1 METRVCCRP
10 VCSPDKPDVPCSLYM
25 KELQGFIS
33 RVMSDYFRH
42 FQCMDF
48 IFNSTERIAQR
59 AVELFVR
66 HSSILRPLG
75 EGGKMRLAADF
86 AQVCA
91 TLLHHLALLLQAGV
105 FIPLC
110 VADGAGRGPPV
121 QESVRPGQTIQ
132 NAALLQVPGAGSG
145 PSSLGRGGCW
155 EMR

>member
-48 IFNSTERIAQR
+48 IFDSTERIAQR

-91 TLLHHLALLLQAGV
+91 ASLHHPALLLQAGGV
-105 FIPLC
+105 YSSVCGRWSWPWPPC
-110 VADGAGRGPPV
+110 AGECPTWADRTECCAPSGTGCRKWAVLPRQRG
-121 QESVRPGQTIQ
+121 
-132 NAALLQVPGAGSG
+132 LLGK
-145 PSSLGRGGCW
+145 
-155 EMR
+155 

>member
-1 METRVCCRP
+1 MCCRP

-48 IFNSTERIAQR
+48 IFDSTERIAQR

-91 TLLHHLALLLQAGV
+91 AWLHHQALLLQAGV
-105 FIPLC
+105 FISLC
-110 VADGAGRGPPV
+110 VADGARRGPHV
-121 QESVRPGQTIQ
+121 QESVRPGQTVQ
-132 NAALLQVPGAGSG
+132 NAALLQVPGAGGG